1 MELDESSAWA
11 GVLRDLNERVVQ
23 VINTSEDKLDR
34 LASEH
39 NAKDDQ
45 LESVLRALS
54 DGLITLDERGICTS
68 ANRVASRYLGARA
81 DELVGQNILDR
92 FMLSPSHENS
102 PAVFEL
108 LWASVR
114 ERLALRFEQALLLR
128 ADGSRLAVSCVFNPL
143 VSNDRVTGCVFVFRD
158 VSAQRRAE
166 AELRRL
172 NSALVDARDTAID
185 ASKSKSTFLAN
196 MSHELRTPLNAIIGY
211 AELVQEDV
219 TDEELP
225 EHIAADVRKIHVA
238 AEHLLH
244 IINDILDVS
253 KIEAGKMELYNETF
267 PLSELIYSVTST
279 ISNLVEKNGNKLV
292 VNVPDFVGSI
302 HADRMKL
309 RQGLLNLM
317 SNAAKFTRNGRVEL
331 NISRDFDF
339 AGEWLVFEVVDSGIG
354 IAEDRMEHLFDS
366 FTQADQST
374 TRQYGGTGLGLTITN
389 QFVQMMGGS
398 LEVASVEGEG
408 STFTIRLPSRLDG
421 LGAEDTSLAELT
433 SNAEDDY
440 PEIAISEDDG
450 SRSIVLCID
459 DDENVTDLVS
469 RFLPADEFI
478 VLRAGSGAEGLSLAR
493 RFSPSVITLDVMMPG
508 ADGWSVLSSLKSD
521 PDLASI
527 PVIMLTI
534 VAERQKGFTLGATDY
549 LTKPIQR
556 KRLRETIRRYCN
568 SVGEVLIVEDD
579 EETRNVLRRTLESQ
593 GWRVSEAHHGR
604 QAVELFE
611 DDLVPDLVLLDLMMP
626 EMDGFQVLEFIRSR
640 PELSEVPVLIL
651 TAMDLSIQD
660 MQTLH
665 QRATQVLQKGAIS
678 PSQLA
683 AKIRSVVGL

>member
-34 LASEH
+34 LESEQS
-39 NAKDDQ
+39 AKDDQ

-81 DELVGQNILDR
+81 EELVGQNVLDR

-143 VSNDRVTGCVFVFRD
+143 VSNDQVTGCVFVFRD

-172 NSALVDARDTAID
+172 NTALVDARDSAID

-219 TDEELP
+219 TDEDLP

-279 ISNLVEKNGNKLV
+279 ISNLVEKNGNRLV
-292 VNVPDFVGSI
+292 VNVPDFIGSI
-302 HADRMKL
+302 HTDRMKL
-309 RQGLLNLM
+309 RQALLNLM
-317 SNAAKFTRNGRVEL
+317 SNAAKFTRDGRVQL
-331 NISRDFDF
+331 DISRDFDF

-354 IAEDRMEHLFDS
+354 IAEDRIEHLFDS

-398 LEVASVEGEG
+398 LSVSSVAGEG

-433 SNAEDDY
+433 SNAEEDY
-440 PEIAISEDDG
+440 PEIAISENDG
-450 SRSIVLCID
+450 SRSVVLCID
-459 DDENVTDLVS
+459 DDENVTELVS
-469 RFLPADEFI
+469 RFLPSDEFI

-493 RFSPSVITLDVMMPG
+493 RFNPSVITLDVMMPG
-508 ADGWSVLSSLKSD
+508 ADGWSVLANLKSD
-521 PDLASI
+521 PELASI

-556 KRLRETIRRYCN
+556 KRLRDTIRRYCN

-579 EETRNVLRRTLESQ
+579 EETRNVLRRTLEAQ
-593 GWRVSEAHHGR
+593 GWSVSEAHHGKR
-604 QAVELFE
+604 AVELFE
-611 DDLVPDLVLLDLMMP
+611 QDLLPDLVLLDLMMP
-626 EMDGFQVLEFIRSR
+626 EMDGFQVLDFIRSR